1 MPAVTKMSLE
11 AFKVRLLPL
20 VLLLMAPAMVMSLA
34 AATVCRV
41 VAPLKLLALTVS
53 AAVVFRFKALFVIT
67 TVATLLLV
75 LVAVSVSAF
84 TVSILLLAEMAP
96 LMVMSPLPPTVA
108 AADKVTAPAWVAAVA
123 ELLIKAPA
131 LLLSELPAPA
141 MLMALFEVW
150 PFRSTNPPLFTVKSP
165 LNASVPFNFMPEVV
179 STTIAPEPVMAA
191 TVVITPLLK
200 VSVPLLVTSPD
211 PNTPPEFNFKLAE
224 VMVVPP
230 V

>member
-1 MPAVTKMSLE
+1 MAADTKMSLD
-11 AFKVRLLPL
+11 AFKVKLLPL
-20 VLLLMAPAMVMSLA
+20 VLLLIAPAMVMSLA

-41 VAPLKLLALTVS
+41 VAPLKLLALTVK
-53 AAVVFRFKALFVIT
+53 ATVVFKFKAPFVIT
-67 TVATLLLV
+67 TAATLLLV

-108 AADKVTAPAWVAAVA
+108 AADKVTAPTWVAALALV
-123 ELLIKAPA
+123 LIKAPA

-150 PFRSTNPPLFTVKSP
+150 PFRSRKPPLVRVM
-165 LNASVPFNFMPEVV
+165 VPVSAKVPVNFRPEVD
-179 STTIAPEPVMAA
+179 SMAMAPEPVMASS
-191 TVVITPLLK
+191 VVSTPLFN
-200 VSVPLLVTSPD
+200 VMVPLLVMAPA
-211 PNTPPEFNFKLAE
+211 PNTPPVFNFKFPAE
-224 VMVVPP
+224 TVVDP